1 MSVDD
6 NANVLLR
13 TEGLAKVFG
22 RGKDEV
28 RAVDGV
34 DLTLARGEV
43 TALVGQSGSGKST
56 LGRLLLRLMDP
67 TAGRVVFDGRDV
79 TAVRGAVRRDYWR
92 EVQAVFQDP
101 FAAFHQ
107 YRRVEATLATALQLM
122 PAATREAG
130 RETMGEALTA
140 VGLDPVETLAKRP
153 HELSGGQRQR
163 VMLAR
168 ALMLRPRL
176 LIADEATSML
186 DASVRVTVLNL
197 LADLRDER
205 GMTVLFVTHDLGQ
218 AYYLADRIAVM
229 HRGRI
234 VESGP
239 AEQIVGEP
247 AHAYTRSLL
256 ADVPKLHRS
265 A

>member
-1 MSVDD
+1 MPAEHDG
-6 NANVLLR
+6 NELLR
-13 TEGLAKVFG
+13 TEGLAKTFG

-34 DLTLARGEV
+34 DLHLRRGEV

-56 LGRLLLRLMDP
+56 LGRLLLRLADP
-67 TAGRVVFDGRDV
+67 TAGRVVFGGRDV
-79 TAVRGAVRRDYWR
+79 TAVRGAARRDYWR

-122 PAATREAG
+122 PSETRESG
-130 RETMGEALTA
+130 REAMAAALAA
-140 VGLDPVETLAKRP
+140 VGLDAAETLAKRP

-176 LIADEATSML
+176 LIADEATSLL

-239 AEQIVGEP
+239 AEQVVAEP
-247 AHAYTRSLL
+247 EHPYTRSLL

-265 A
+265 S

>member
-1 MSVDD
+1 MPDEE
-6 NANVLLR
+6 LLR
-13 TEGLAKVFG
+13 TEGLVKVFG

-67 TAGRVVFDGRDV
+67 SAGRIRFDGRDV
-79 TAVRGAVRRDYWR
+79 TEVRGADRRDYWR

-107 YRRVEATLATALQLM
+107 YRRVEATLATALQLLPPGTDGRALM
-122 PAATREAG
+122 EASL
-130 RETMGEALTA
+130 AS
-140 VGLDPVETLAKRP
+140 VGLDAAETLAKRP

-168 ALMLRPRL
+168 ALMLQPRL

-239 AEQIVGEP
+239 AERIVAEP
-247 AHAYTRSLL
+247 EHAYTRSLL

>member
-1 MSVDD
+1 MPHDE
-6 NANVLLR
+6 LLR

-34 DLTLARGEV
+34 DLRLAAGEV

-67 TAGRVVFDGRDV
+67 SAGRVVFDGRDV
-79 TAVRGAVRRDYWR
+79 TAVRGAGRRDYWR

-107 YRRVEATLATALQLM
+107 YRRVEATLATALQLLPSGTDGRSLM
-122 PAATREAG
+122 EASL
-130 RETMGEALTA
+130 AS
-140 VGLDPVETLAKRP
+140 VGLDAAETLAKRP

-186 DASVRVTVLNL
+186 DASVRATVLNL

-234 VESGP
+234 VEAGP
-239 AEQIVGEP
+239 AERIVAEP
-247 AHAYTRSLL
+247 GHPYTRSLL
-256 ADVPKLHRS
+256 ADVPKLHRTS
-265 A
+265 

>member
-1 MSVDD
+1 MSAD
-6 NANVLLR
+6 AVLLR
-13 TEGLAKVFG
+13 TEGLSKAFG
-22 RGKDEV
+22 RGRDEV
-28 RAVDGV
+28 RAVADV
-34 DLTLARGEV
+34 DLELRRGEI

-56 LGRLLLRLMDP
+56 LGRLLLRLLEP
-67 TAGRVVFDGRDV
+67 TAGRIVFDGAEV
-79 TAVRGAVRRDYWR
+79 TAARRSARRDYWR

-101 FAAFHQ
+101 FASFHQ
-107 YRRVEATLATALQLM
+107 YRRVEATLATAMRLLP
-122 PAATREAG
+122 PAARADG
-130 RETMGEALTA
+130 GAIMAAALGA
-140 VGLDPVETLAKRP
+140 VGLDPEETLAKRP

-168 ALMLRPRL
+168 ALMPRPRL

-197 LADLRDER
+197 LADLRDEQ
-205 GMTVLFVTHDLGQ
+205 GTTVLFVTHDLGQ

-234 VESGP
+234 VESGS
-239 AEQIVGEP
+239 AEQIVGAP
-247 AHAYTRSLL
+247 AHEYTKSLL

-265 A
+265 T

>member
-1 MSVDD
+1 MSADTT
-6 NANVLLR
+6 APELLR
-13 TEGLAKVFG
+13 TAGLTKVFG
-22 RGKDEV
+22 RGRDEV

-34 DLTLARGEV
+34 DLSLRRGEV

-67 TAGRVVFDGRDV
+67 TAGRVAFDGRDV
-79 TAVRGAVRRDYWR
+79 TGVKGAARRDYWR

-122 PAATREAG
+122 PSEARAAG
-130 RETMGEALTA
+130 REAMGEALAA

-234 VESGP
+234 VESGT
-239 AEQIVGEP
+239 AEQVVGGPE
-247 AHAYTRSLL
+247 HAYTRSLL
-256 ADVPKLHRS
+256 ADVPKLHRG

>member
-1 MSVDD
+1 MPHDE
-6 NANVLLR
+6 LLR

-34 DLTLARGEV
+34 DLRLAAGEV

-67 TAGRVVFDGRDV
+67 SAGRVVFDGRDV
-79 TAVRGAVRRDYWR
+79 TAVRGAARRDYWR

-107 YRRVEATLATALQLM
+107 YRRVEATLATALRLLPSGTDGRSLM
-122 PAATREAG
+122 EASL
-130 RETMGEALTA
+130 AS
-140 VGLDPVETLAKRP
+140 VGLDAAETLAKRP

-234 VESGP
+234 VEAGP
-239 AEQIVGEP
+239 AERIVAEP
-247 AHAYTRSLL
+247 EHPYTRSLL
-256 ADVPKLHRS
+256 ADVPKLHRTS
-265 A
+265 

>member
-1 MSVDD
+1 MS
-6 NANVLLR
+6 AETELLR
-13 TEGLAKVFG
+13 TEGLTKTFG
-22 RGKDEV
+22 RGRDEV
-28 RAVDGV
+28 RAVEGV
-34 DLTLARGEV
+34 DLALRRGEI

-56 LGRLLLRLMDP
+56 LGRLLLRLQDP

-79 TAVRGAVRRDYWR
+79 TAVRGAARREYWR

-107 YRRVEATLATALQLM
+107 YRRVEATLTTALRLL
-122 PAATREAG
+122 PPESRASDGAIVES
-130 RETMGEALTA
+130 ALAA
-140 VGLDPVETLAKRP
+140 VGLDPAETRAKRP

-239 AEQIVGEP
+239 AERVVAEP
-247 AHAYTRSLL
+247 AHEYTRSLL
-256 ADVPKLHRS
+256 ADVPKLHRTS
-265 A
+265 

>member
-1 MSVDD
+1 MSADTE
-6 NANVLLR
+6 LLR
-13 TEGLAKVFG
+13 TEGLAKTFG
-22 RGKDEV
+22 RGCEEV
-28 RAVDGV
+28 RAVAGV
-34 DLTLARGEV
+34 DLALRRGEI

-56 LGRLLLRLMDP
+56 LGRLLLRLLDP
-67 TAGRVVFDGRDV
+67 TEGRVLFDGQDV
-79 TAVRGAVRRDYWR
+79 TAVRGSARRDYWR

-107 YRRVEATLATALQLM
+107 YRRVEATLATALRLL
-122 PAATREAG
+122 PAATRADGRPLMEA
-130 RETMGEALTA
+130 ALAA
-140 VGLDPVETLAKRP
+140 VGLDAAETLAKRP

-197 LADLRDER
+197 LADLRDEQ

-229 HRGRI
+229 HRGAI

-239 AEQIVGEP
+239 AERVVASPE
-247 AHAYTRSLL
+247 HEYTRSLL

-265 A
+265 G